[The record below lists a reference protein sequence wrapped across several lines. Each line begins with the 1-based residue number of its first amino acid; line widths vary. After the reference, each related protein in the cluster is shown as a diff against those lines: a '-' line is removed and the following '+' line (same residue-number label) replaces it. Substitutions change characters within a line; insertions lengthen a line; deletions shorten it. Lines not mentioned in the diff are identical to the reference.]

1 MCQLSLIFNDILVH
15 MYDPLMQNTHAEM
28 QECLHTQE
36 AALQQWWDQLPPFLR
51 IDPLALPH
59 LAPPAHIVT
68 SKYVSNRMLQSGSR
82 C

>member
-15 MYDPLMQNTHAEM
+15 MYDPLMQNTQAEM

-36 AALQQWWDQLPPFLR
+36 AALQQWWDQLPHFLR
-51 IDPLALPH
+51 IDPMALPQ

-68 SKYVSNRMLQSGSR
+68 TK
-82 C
+82 